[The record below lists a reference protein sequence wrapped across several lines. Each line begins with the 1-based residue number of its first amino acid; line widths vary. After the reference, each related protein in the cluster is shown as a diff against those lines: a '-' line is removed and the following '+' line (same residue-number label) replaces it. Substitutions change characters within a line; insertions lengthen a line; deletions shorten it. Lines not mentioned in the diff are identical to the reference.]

1 VKPFHLSAHQLYFLQ
16 NQGPAHDP
24 DGAEQPNRQPEIA
37 AKSRRI
43 HNSMT
48 AKLTAIVLFG

>member
-24 DGAEQPNRQPEIA
+24 DRAEQPNRQPEIA